1 MSPNKTCVC
10 KVCGSVRSFK
20 KVTATCSRVCKDI
33 YLARLKAEA
42 EAAQVTTSETSPTQ
56 SAIHSGAK
64 SHDIDPTK
72 D

>member
-42 EAAQVTTSETSPTQ
+42 EATTPATSSTQ

-64 SHDIDPTK
+64 SHDTDRTK

>member
-42 EAAQVTTSETSPTQ
+42 EAAQSEISLIQ

-64 SHDIDPTK
+64 SHDIDHTK

>member
-1 MSPNKTCVC
+1 MSVNKTCVC

-20 KVTATCSRVCKDI
+20 KVTATCSRLCKEI
-33 YLARLKAEA
+33 YLARL
-42 EAAQVTTSETSPTQ
+42 AANSTTPIH

-64 SHDIDPTK
+64 SHDTDRTK